1 MTYVDSESM
10 RPMIFLSN
18 TNGKKKTRLF
28 KQTKTSENKTA
39 LKLNLR
45 AAAIQSAF
53 SNFCT
58 GGCC

>member
-1 MTYVDSESM
+1 
-10 RPMIFLSN
+10 MIFLSN

>member
-1 MTYVDSESM
+1 MTFVLTVNRM

-18 TNGKKKTRLF
+18 TNEKKKKTRFL
-28 KQTKTSENKTA
+28 KQTKTSDNKTA

-53 SNFCT
+53 
-58 GGCC
+58 